1 MSGVFQMKKNFLF
14 HKLLFGL
21 LCFLVT
27 LVFSGPPVS
36 ANQSVTQ
43 FKKLNR
49 HVATLYKSKQ
59 YATAV
64 PFALQALQLMD
75 HDLRSNPAGFAQALN
90 NLGELKRKMGDHTT
104 AEAMFLR
111 SLKFSAKLLDENH
124 PLVAI
129 LFNNLA
135 LLYENQGKFS
145 EAQSLYQRSLKIRA
159 ETLGSNHPTVANLVN
174 KLSTLNRD
182 RGFPQ

>member
-1 MSGVFQMKKNFLF
+1 M
-14 HKLLFGL
+14 
-21 LCFLVT
+21 
-27 LVFSGPPVS
+27 
-36 ANQSVTQ
+36 
-43 FKKLNR
+43 
-49 HVATLYKSKQ
+49 
-59 YATAV
+59 
-64 PFALQALQLMD
+64 
-75 HDLRSNPAGFAQALN
+75 
-90 NLGELKRKMGDHTT
+90 GEHTT

-111 SLKFSAKLLDENH
+111 SLKFSAKFLDENH

>member
-1 MSGVFQMKKNFLF
+1 MKINLIF
-14 HKLLFGL
+14 HKSFFSL

-27 LVFSGPPVS
+27 LVFSDLPAS
-36 ANQSVTQ
+36 ANQSGSQ

-49 HVATLYKSKQ
+49 HVVTLYKSKQ

-75 HDLRSNPAGFAQALN
+75 HDLSSNPAEFAQALN
-90 NLGELKRKMGDHTT
+90 NLAELKRKMGDHTT

-111 SLKFSAKLLDENH
+111 SLKFSAKFLGENH
-124 PLVAI
+124 PLMAI

-145 EAQSLYQRSLKIRA
+145 EAQTLYQRSLKIRKK
-159 ETLGSNHPTVANLVN
+159 TLGSNHPTVANLLN
-174 KLSTLNRD
+174 KLSTLNKNRVS
-182 RGFPQ
+182 PQ